1 MNRMRPQTLLLVLI
15 GAVPLVVAVA
25 GLAAF
30 LLMRA
35 GYGLVFWAVLPFV
48 VSMLVIAA
56 LGLFLGRAARGR
68 QGPEEPE
75 ASRRRSRRR
84 DKR

>member
-1 MNRMRPQTLLLVLI
+1 MSNRGGGTNT
-15 GAVPLVVAVA
+15 AESYVPSK
-25 GLAAF
+25 
-30 LLMRA
+30 MHR
-35 GYGLVFWAVLPFV
+35 LPFSRWHV
-48 VSMLVIAA
+48 LVIAA
-56 LGLFLGRAARGR
+56 LGVFLGRAARGR